1 MDIIYWFAIAYVLG
15 TAIGWYLG
23 RSSGLAYGI
32 ATTVDLLVANG
43 FLKTTKDENG
53 DLDIVKLTLEEK
65 LNDSTKSET
74 D

>member
-1 MDIIYWFAIAYVLG
+1 MDIVYWFAIAYVLG
-15 TAIGWYLG
+15 TVIGWYFG
-23 RSSGLAYGI
+23 RTSGLAYGV

-43 FLKTTKDENG
+43 FLKTRQDENG
-53 DLDIVKLTLEEK
+53 DLDLVKLTLEEK